1 MNFIS
6 KAGLWTKRHSPEL
19 LIAGSIVSMV
29 GSLALTVIATMKV
42 RKITNPAKDKLYEI
56 RHNIKL
62 IPDNSENKEELVKQY
77 KKDMAVTY
85 AKTAGKIALLY
96 APAVI
101 TTGLSITCLLGSHH
115 IMKTR
120 QLALASAYSILDN
133 GFRAYRS
140 RVKKEI
146 GDEAEE
152 KLYSNTSKEKV
163 EYVDEKGK
171 VKTKNVEMKHYN
183 KDGDENFKVLYGC
196 GNAQWTKNALL
207 NFQFLMNIQ
216 DILNRKLEHAGYLT
230 LAEVYDALGFT
241 TAMLGKK
248 RARAA
253 KCLGWLYDPTNPNLD
268 NYIDFG
274 ITFKGTRTALPKI
287 AEQIDLNIPDFWLE
301 LNPTGD
307 IITGDVNF
315 TDYAKDGF

>member
-6 KAGLWTKRHSPEL
+6 KAGLWARRHSPEL
-19 LIAGSIVSMV
+19 LIAGSIVSMI
-29 GSLALTVIATMKV
+29 GSLILTAVATTKV
-42 RKITNPAKDKLYEI
+42 KSVVEPAKYKLYDI
-56 RHNIKL
+56 RQNLKM
-62 IPDNSENKEELVKQY
+62 IPDNREDKEQLTKDL
-77 KKDMAVTY
+77 KKEMTVTY
-85 AKTAGKIALLY
+85 LKTAGKVALLY
-96 APAVI
+96 APAVL

-133 GFRAYRS
+133 GFRAYRN

-152 KLYSNTSKEKV
+152 KIFSNTTKEKV
-163 EYVDEKGK
+163 EYIDENGK
-171 VKTKNVEMKHYN
+171 KRTKTVEKKNYN
-183 KDGDENFKVLYGC
+183 KDGDENFRVLYGC
-196 GNAQWTKNALL
+196 GNSQWTRDALL
-207 NFQFLMNIQ
+207 NFEFLMLIQ
-216 DILNRKLEHAGYLT
+216 DTLNRKLQRSGYLF
-230 LAEVYDALGFT
+230 LSEVYDALGYT
-241 TAMLGKK
+241 TDMLGKRK
-248 RARAA
+248 ARAA

-274 ITFKGTRTALPKI
+274 ITHKGTRVALPNI
-287 AEQIDLNIPDFWLE
+287 AEQIDLNEPDFWLE

-315 TDYAKDGF
+315 TDYAKEGY